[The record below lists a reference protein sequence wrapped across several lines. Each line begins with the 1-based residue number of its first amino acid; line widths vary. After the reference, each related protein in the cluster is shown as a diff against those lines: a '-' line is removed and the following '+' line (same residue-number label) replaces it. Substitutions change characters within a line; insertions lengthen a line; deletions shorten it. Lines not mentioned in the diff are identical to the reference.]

1 MTYIMNNLI
10 DRLTNN
16 VKYFIGYPTACDFS
30 YDYLSSLLN
39 FPINNIGDAF
49 SSNVIFS
56 SHEYEVRVIEFMLNL
71 YNSSIQQ
78 AWGYITSCSSES
90 ILYCLWKARNYL
102 QTLKKNI
109 ICLAS
114 EHSHYAIPKACN
126 VTNLPINII
135 KSLDN
140 GQINLQAFE
149 NFIQDINPNATA
161 IILVAN
167 IGTTITSAIDDIK
180 ALKLLLQKYGITFY
194 IHADAASD
202 GMIVPFIDD
211 APKFTLIKD
220 FDSISISGHKF
231 IGSPLPCGIMLIDKK
246 YLEETNSIEYIDI
259 HDHTLSGSRNGIT
272 PVILYS
278 AIKRLGY
285 IGLEKKAKN
294 ARNYAEK
301 LIHHFQS
308 LEINA
313 WKNPYAITVVLDK
326 LPKTLLT
333 KWHLPSFK
341 LYSSITALPKLT
353 ENILDEFTSD
363 ILNDRKGIPINL
375 KGKKQYPSPIEPL
388 I

>member
-1 MTYIMNNLI
+1 MNNLI

-30 YDYLSSLLN
+30 YEYLSKLLN
-39 FPINNIGDAF
+39 FPMNNIGDAF

-56 SHEYEVRVIEFMLNL
+56 SHEYEIRVIEFMLNL
-71 YNSSIQQ
+71 YNSSTQE

-102 QTLKKNI
+102 QTIKKNI
-109 ICLAS
+109 ICVAS

-126 VTNLPINII
+126 VTNLPIQII
-135 KSLDN
+135 ESLNN

-149 NFIQDINPNATA
+149 NFLQDINPTSTA

-167 IGTTITSAIDDIK
+167 IGTTVTSAIDDIK
-180 ALKLLLQKYGITFY
+180 TLKLLLQKYGVTFY
-194 IHADAASD
+194 IHADAAFD
-202 GMIVPFIDD
+202 GLIVPFLDD
-211 APKFTLIKD
+211 APKFTLTED

-231 IGSPLPCGIMLIDKK
+231 IGSPLPCGIMLISKK
-246 YLEETNSIEYIDI
+246 YLEETNTIEYIDI
-259 HDHTLSGSRNGIT
+259 HDHTLAGSRNGIT

-278 AIKRLGY
+278 AIKNLGY
-285 IGLEKKAKN
+285 IGLEKKAKH
-294 ARNYAEK
+294 AKNYAEK
-301 LIHHFQS
+301 LIHHFNSRQ
-308 LEINA
+308 INA
-313 WKNPYAITVVLDK
+313 WKNPYAITVILDK

-341 LYSSITALPKLT
+341 SYSSITALPKLS
-353 ENILDEFTSD
+353 ESILNEFTSD
-363 ILNDRKGIPINL
+363 IINYREGTPINL
-375 KGKKQYPSPIEPL
+375 QTKKRYPTPIEPL